1 MAWERLRPSD
11 VSGYRKLTL
20 MVGFNAFADAF
31 LLELA
36 DPRFGAS
43 PSEKRG
49 RQPEPVGT
57 TTKVR
62 ESVATRK
69 LKTSGLY
76 DLLKQ
81 KSFLRSM
88 YALVKERYRL
98 DREQDKVRRVGREM
112 RAVIRQVKHG
122 QKTIRSL
129 RKAIK
134 GLEARLTPIL
144 GPDSLR
150 SLQRARSNLMK
161 CQRHLLEVEE
171 DSGSELHPAESEGY
185 KKSQWELLIRDFN
198 YDLKTLKQKAPD
210 QWLLQE
216 LDTAL
221 EELFSRAET
230 RVPEMTRY
238 RVIAALCR
246 AGGIEGIEPS
256 AIKQFFL
263 QTAAQ

>member
-1 MAWERLRPSD
+1 
-11 VSGYRKLTL
+11 
-20 MVGFNAFADAF
+20 MVGFRAYADAF

-43 PSEKRG
+43 LSEKRG
-49 RQPEPVGT
+49 RQPESAGT

-69 LKTSGLY
+69 LRTSGLY
-76 DLLKQ
+76 DVLKQ
-81 KSFLRSM
+81 KPFLRSV

-98 DREQDKVRRVGREM
+98 DSEQDQVRRVGKEM
-112 RAVIRQVKHG
+112 RAVIRQVKNG
-122 QKTIRSL
+122 QKTIQSL

-134 GLEARLTPIL
+134 ELEARLTPIL
-144 GPDSLR
+144 GSDSLR

-171 DSGSELHPAESEGY
+171 DSGSEIHSAESEGY
-185 KKSQWELLIRDFN
+185 KKSQWEVLIREFN
-198 YDLKTLKQKAPD
+198 YDLDTLKQKAPD
-210 QWLLQE
+210 QWLVRK
-216 LDTAL
+216 LDVAL
-221 EELFSRAET
+221 EELFSQAET
-230 RVPEMTRY
+230 HVPEMTRY

-246 AGGIEGIEPS
+246 AGGNKMIEPS

-263 QTAAQ
+263 QMAAR